1 MRKRQSVL
9 DGLTVVCSLEH
20 NKSITWTCHLF
31 TTHDDVDQNNHS
43 MIWSYQSPR
52 GAWPSCTFPRCRC
65 FMRLAAWVE
74 QTTRIGLLSKWAIK
88 YWCCADDQLCNLWP
102 RGWHQFPRQPLA
114 ITASLSQA
122 PAGVSWRM
130 PLDPRAPWP
139 PPAPVLVVSPAT
151 VSAAPSV
158 CAHTAAP

>member
-1 MRKRQSVL
+1 MRKRQSVV

-52 GAWPSCTFPRCRC
+52 GAWPSCMFPRCRC
-65 FMRLAAWVE
+65 FMRPAAWVQ

-88 YWCCADDQLCNLWP
+88 YWRCADDQLCNLWP
-102 RGWHQFPRQPLA
+102 RGWHQFPVSHWLSLLA
-114 ITASLSQA
+114 FLQLLQVFRGECLWIPELRDRLLHQF
-122 PAGVSWRM
+122 
-130 PLDPRAPWP
+130 L
-139 PPAPVLVVSPAT
+139 
-151 VSAAPSV
+151 
-158 CAHTAAP
+158 